1 MTRRAIFF
9 SFACL
14 LALSSQI
21 QAAPSTLAGLW
32 QAGHSE
38 SPGLKGT
45 LNVTREGSIWRATSG
60 ERSAK
65 GVLDHGE
72 LNFAFGEQLGSFRG
86 KPSGDAIDGFWI
98 QPATGVNGGA
108 FASPLRLIST
118 GEGLWSGEIAPLASK
133 LTFYL
138 SISDGGDGR
147 LTAFVKNPE
156 RGVGRGRALE
166 VHEDGASVSLVF
178 GKTGQVVMKGTFDP
192 KRDRLRLTY
201 PSQDLVLDF
210 TRTTPEQAT
219 DFLARRD
226 ANYVYRIPEQM
237 PDGWRT
243 ALLRD
248 AGIDEAAITALVR
261 SIAARQPG
269 PDTAYI
275 DSLLIARHGKLVL
288 DEYFNG
294 FDANT
299 PHTLRSASKTFTAM
313 LFGATMEHGAPL
325 RVQTPVLSLFPELG
339 RTANPDARKEKITAG
354 NLMTMT
360 SGLACDD
367 DDDASPGNE
376 DTMQSQARQRDWYRY
391 ILDLPMVAD
400 PGSKAAYC
408 SGGVN
413 LASGVIAKAAQRP
426 VLELFDDYLARPL
439 QISHYYA
446 NLTPAGDMYGGGGLT
461 LRPRDALKFGEL
473 YNAGGVWNGTRVIGK
488 DWIVASTTTHSQMH
502 ADSTYG
508 YNWWLFKLK
517 VGDQVYD
524 EWEAGGNGG
533 QFVFVIPKLDLV
545 VGLTGEN
552 YGRFDLWYKFQSEL
566 LPQLILPAVKPRA
579 P

>member
-1 MTRRAIFF
+1 MRSLLFL

-14 LALSSQI
+14 LTFSTGV

-32 QAGHSE
+32 QASYSE
-38 SPGLKGT
+38 SPGLSGT
-45 LNVTREGSIWRATSG
+45 LRVTNEGSVWTATAGKRTTSG
-60 ERSAK
+60 ALS
-65 GVLDHGE
+65 DGE
-72 LNFAFGEQLGSFRG
+72 LNFAFGENLGRFRG
-86 KPSGDAIDGFWI
+86 KPAGDEIDGFWI
-98 QPATGVNGGA
+98 QPATGVNGSA
-108 FASPLRLIST
+108 FASPLHLRAT
-118 GEGLWSGEIAPLASK
+118 GEAHWSGTIAPLASE

-138 SISDGGDGR
+138 SISIGGDGK
-147 LTAFVKNPE
+147 LSAFLKNPE
-156 RGVGRGRALE
+156 LGLGRGRALD
-166 VHEDGASVSLVF
+166 VHTDGAAVSLVF
-178 GKTGQVVMKGTFDP
+178 GKTSQVVMKGIIDP
-192 KRDRLRLTY
+192 RTNRLHLNY
-201 PSQDLVLDF
+201 PSKDLVLDF
-210 TRTTPEQAT
+210 VRTTPEQASS
-219 DFLARRD
+219 FLARKD
-226 ANYVYRIPEQM
+226 ADYVYRVPVQM
-237 PDGWRT
+237 HDGWKSGS
-243 ALLRD
+243 LSE

-269 PDTAYI
+269 PDTPYI

-313 LFGATMEHGAPL
+313 LFGAAMEHGVPL
-325 RVQTPVLSLFPELG
+325 SVQTPVLSLFPELG
-339 RTANPDARKEKITAG
+339 RTDNPDARKEMITAE

-376 DTMQSQARQRDWYRY
+376 DTMQSQAGQRDWYRY
-391 ILDLPMVAD
+391 ILDLPMVAE
-400 PGSKAAYC
+400 PGTKAAYC

-413 LASGVIAKAAQRP
+413 LVDGVIRKAAQRP
-426 VLELFDDYLARPL
+426 VLELFDAYFARPL
-439 QISHYYA
+439 QISQYYA

-473 YNAGGVWNGTRVIGK
+473 YSDGGVWNGTRVIGK
-488 DWIVASTTTHSQMH
+488 GWIDASTTTHSQMH

-508 YNWWLFKLK
+508 YNWWLFKLQ
-517 VGDQVYD
+517 VGDHVYD

-533 QFVFVIPKLDLV
+533 QFVFVIPKLELV
-545 VGLTGEN
+545 VGITGGN

-566 LPQLILPAVKPRA
+566 LPHVILPAIKPRA

>member
-1 MTRRAIFF
+1 MRSLLFL

-14 LALSSQI
+14 LTFSTGV

-38 SPGLKGT
+38 SPGLNGT
-45 LNVTREGSIWRATSG
+45 LNVTREGSVWTATSG
-60 ERSAK
+60 KRSSK
-65 GVLDHGE
+65 SVLDHGE
-72 LNFAFGEQLGSFRG
+72 LNFAFGEHLGSFRG
-86 KPSGDAIDGFWI
+86 KPAGDAIDGFWI
-98 QPATGVNGGA
+98 QPATALNGSA
-108 FASPLRLIST
+108 FASPLRLNPQGS
-118 GEGLWSGEIAPLASK
+118 GRWSGEIAPLASK
-133 LTFYL
+133 LAFYL
-138 SISDGGDGR
+138 SISAGSDGK

-156 RGVGRGRALE
+156 LGLGRGRALD
-166 VHEDGASVSLVF
+166 VHTDRAAVSLVF

-192 KRDRLRLTY
+192 KRDRLRLLY

-210 TRTTPEQAT
+210 TRTTPEQAVG
-219 DFLARRD
+219 FLARGD
-226 ANYVYRIPEQM
+226 TNYVYHVPEQM
-237 PDGWRT
+237 PDGWQT
-243 ALLRD
+243 ASLRD

-269 PDTAYI
+269 PNTAYI

-294 FDANT
+294 FEAST

-313 LFGATMEHGAPL
+313 LFGAAMEHGAPL
-325 RVQTPVLSLFPELG
+325 SVQTPVLSLFPELG
-339 RTANPDARKEKITAG
+339 RTANPDARKEKIAAE

-376 DTMQSQARQRDWYRY
+376 DTMQSQAGQRDWYRY
-391 ILDLPMVAD
+391 ILDLPMIAD
-400 PGSKAAYC
+400 PGTKAAYC

-413 LASGVIAKAAQRP
+413 LAAGVIAKAAQRP
-426 VLELFDDYLARPL
+426 ALELFDDYLARPL
-439 QISHYYA
+439 QISRYYA
-446 NLTPAGDMYGGGGLT
+446 NLTPAGDMYSGGGLT

-488 DWIVASTTTHSQMH
+488 DWIDASTTTHSQMH

-508 YNWWLFKLK
+508 YNWWLFKLH
-517 VGDQVYD
+517 VGNRVYD

-545 VGLTGEN
+545 IGLTGEN

-566 LPQLILPAVKPRA
+566 LPQLILPAVKPQV